1 MVTAAA
7 EVKYRGQQCD
17 NRTGC
22 FGSRGL
28 KKKYKKAGNTRFWH
42 EYMTK
47 HLGRLEKTGQPNRP
61 PPYNPKAPELM
72 APVIEFKGDIKL
84 EGELKEIPSEEVRE
98 EEEGSAERLED
109 LKEML
114 NDSQTV
120 RLQLRHEIEK
130 IKDDLEV
137 MNLKRLDMEDADKR
151 REEKRI
157 RDPSRVVTTP
167 G

>member
-7 EVKYRGQQCD
+7 KVKYRGQHCD

-22 FGSRGL
+22 CGSSGL
-28 KKKYKKAGNTRFWH
+28 KKKYKKAVNSRFWH

-47 HLGRLEKTGQPNRP
+47 YLGRLEKTGQPNRP
-61 PPYNPKAPELM
+61 PPYNPKAPKLM

-84 EGELKEIPSEEVRE
+84 EGELKEIPSKEVRE

-130 IKDDLEV
+130 MKDDLEV